1 MSSPDSSQRR
11 ANRARVVRALRERGA
26 QSRSEL
32 AEIGL
37 SRSTVKSVVEE
48 LLEAGTIVEVPGPKD
63 VPNAGRPPT
72 LVGLRGNLG
81 LAVGVEI
88 ANGIIRAAVC
98 NVAQE
103 LLLHDSVPMDDH
115 TPPEAMLKTTATLI
129 DHMLGQLGSA
139 RGQVIGV
146 GVAVPGPIQR
156 RTGVNGRATTLK
168 PWVNINTHAM
178 AAEIL
183 QLPVVV
189 GNDANLA
196 ALAEMRWGA
205 ARGLKDVAYVYTASG
220 IGAGFILNG
229 ALYLGANGTAGE
241 LGHTTI
247 DENGLVCECGGRGC
261 LNTLAN
267 ADAITQNLWRSHHDR
282 LSIADVIKLAQM
294 GDVGCRRVIADAGRH
309 IGLAT
314 ANMYNLLDPELIVLG
329 GNLAPAGEILLGPL
343 RESMARRAIH
353 AGEVLPPVV
362 VGALNEHVVV
372 VQGAAA
378 AVLIDADAF
387 PLPSQKLP
395 SQTLPSQKQPSQKQP
410 SKNQPSK
417 NQPSKNLAR

>member
-1 MSSPDSSQRR
+1 MSSPDSSSSQRR

-26 QSRSEL
+26 QSRRTL

-37 SRSTVKSVVEE
+37 SRSTVTSVVEE
-48 LLEAGTIVEVPGPKD
+48 LIDAGTVTEVAGSRD
-63 VPNAGRPPT
+63 ARGTGRPPT
-72 LVGLRGNLG
+72 LVGLKGTLG
-81 LAVGVEI
+81 VAVGVEV
-88 ANGIIRAAVC
+88 ANGVVRAAVC
-98 NVAQE
+98 NTAQE

-115 TPPEAMLKTTATLI
+115 TPPEATLKTVGALVG
-129 DHMLGQLGSA
+129 HMLDRLGLA
-139 RGQVIGV
+139 RGDVLGV
-146 GVAVPGPIQR
+146 GVAMPGPIQR
-156 RTGVNGRATTLK
+156 RSGLNGRATTLK
-168 PWVNINTHAM
+168 PWVNVNPHAA
-178 AAEIL
+178 AAEVL
-183 QLPVVV
+183 RMPLVV
-189 GNDANLA
+189 GNDANFA
-196 ALAEMRWGA
+196 ALAEITWGA
-205 ARGLKDVAYVYTASG
+205 ARGLRDVAYVYTASG

-229 ALYLGANGTAGE
+229 ALYVGANGTAGE

-267 ADAITQNLWRSHHDR
+267 ADSICQKLWRSHHDR
-282 LSIADVIKLAQM
+282 LSIGDVIKLAQT

-309 IGLAT
+309 IGLAA

-362 VGALNEHVVV
+362 VGELDEHVVV

-378 AVLIDADAF
+378 AVLRDADRF
-387 PLPSQKLP
+387 PLPTP
-395 SQTLPSQKQPSQKQP
+395 
-410 SKNQPSK
+410 
-417 NQPSKNLAR
+417 

>member
-1 MSSPDSSQRR
+1 MSSPDSSSSQRR

-26 QSRSEL
+26 QSRRAL

-37 SRSTVKSVVEE
+37 SRSTVTSVVEE
-48 LLEAGTIVEVPGPKD
+48 LIDAGTVTEVVGRRD
-63 VPNAGRPPT
+63 ARGTGRPPT
-72 LVGLRGNLG
+72 LVGLKGTLG
-81 LAVGVEI
+81 VAVGVEV
-88 ANGIIRAAVC
+88 ANGVVRAAVC
-98 NVAQE
+98 NTAQE

-115 TPPEAMLKTTATLI
+115 TPPEATLKTVSALVG
-129 DHMLGQLGSA
+129 HMLDRAGLA
-139 RGQVIGV
+139 RVDVLGV
-146 GVAVPGPIQR
+146 GLAMPGPIQR
-156 RTGVNGRATTLK
+156 RSGLNGRATTLK
-168 PWVNINTHAM
+168 PWVNVNPHAA
-178 AAEIL
+178 AAEAL
-183 QLPVVV
+183 QMPLVV
-189 GNDANLA
+189 GNDANFA
-196 ALAEMRWGA
+196 ALAEITWGA
-205 ARGLKDVAYVYTASG
+205 ARGLRDVAYVYTASG
-220 IGAGFILNG
+220 IGAGFILDG
-229 ALYLGANGTAGE
+229 ALYAGANGTAGE

-267 ADAITQNLWRSHHDR
+267 ADSICQKLWRSHHDR
-282 LSIADVIKLAQM
+282 LSISDVIKLAQT

-362 VGALNEHVVV
+362 IGELDEHVVV

-378 AVLIDADAF
+378 AVLRDADRF
-387 PLPSQKLP
+387 PLPTNP
-395 SQTLPSQKQPSQKQP
+395 
-410 SKNQPSK
+410 
-417 NQPSKNLAR
+417 

>member
-26 QSRSEL
+26 LSRSEL

-37 SRSTVKSVVEE
+37 SRSTVKSVIEE
-48 LLEAGTIVEVPGPKD
+48 LLDAGTIVEVPGRERTP
-63 VPNAGRPPT
+63 ATTGRPPT
-72 LVGLRGNLG
+72 LVGSAGLPR

-88 ANGIIRAAVC
+88 ANGIVRAAVC
-98 NVAQE
+98 NTAQE

-115 TPPEAMLKTTATLI
+115 TPPEATLKTASTLI
-129 DHMLGQLGSA
+129 DHMLARLGFA
-139 RGQVIGV
+139 RAEVIGV
-146 GVAVPGPIQR
+146 GVAMPGPIQR

-168 PWVNINTHAM
+168 PWVNVNPHAA

-183 QLPVVV
+183 QLPLR
-189 GNDANLA
+189 GRQRRQPRRPRRDDLGRRARPA
-196 ALAEMRWGA
+196 ATSPTSTPRRASAPGSSST
-205 ARGLKDVAYVYTASG
+205 AR
-220 IGAGFILNG
+220 
-229 ALYLGANGTAGE
+229 LYLGANGTAGE

-267 ADAITQNLWRSHHDR
+267 ADAITQNLWRSHRDR
-282 LSIADVIKLAQM
+282 LSIADVIKLAQI

-309 IGLAT
+309 IGLAM

-362 VGALNEHVVV
+362 VGALDEHIVVV
-372 VQGAAA
+372 LGAAA
-378 AVLIDADAF
+378 AVLRDADAF
-387 PLPSQKLP
+387 PLPSQ
-395 SQTLPSQKQPSQKQP
+395 
-410 SKNQPSK
+410 
-417 NQPSKNLAR
+417 RR